1 VSLVIKLANLLT
13 TRHKQGILVL
23 LVLMVV
29 GMLFETMSIGL
40 IIPVFTILSKSEV
53 EIANSYIGPFVKYLG
68 NPPVEKL
75 IVIVMVIMVLAYMVK
90 NIYLGFLTWAQVK
103 FANSVQVYL
112 SQKLFSV
119 YLYQPYIFHLQRNSA
134 QLVRNVLGEVS
145 QIQAAVTQLMTLFTE
160 LGIIL
165 GISVLLVATE
175 PVGSISIFVF
185 LGSVSWLSNKLTKYK
200 IVQWGAE
207 RLHYDGQ
214 TNQHLMQGLSGVKA
228 VKIYGRE
235 EAFLKIFYR
244 YQTNRAKLN
253 RRYSVIAT
261 IPKLWLEL
269 LAIIGLAAL
278 VIIMLA
284 QGKPVS
290 NILPTLSLFAVASF
304 KLMPSMNKI
313 LNAIQGLNFTRAS
326 IEMVSSE
333 LSYTFDHR
341 EEILD
346 TSKALKDSI
355 SIDKI
360 TFYYPGTV
368 KPALEN
374 VSVKVK
380 VNQSVGIV
388 GSSGSGKSTLVD
400 ILLGILSPSAGRI
413 LVDNENIFVS
423 VTKTRE
429 WQNQIGYVPQTIY
442 LTDDTLRNN
451 IAFGIEVKN
460 IDDDAID
467 RALKA
472 AQLDEFVDS
481 LPEGLKTMVGE
492 RGVRLSGGQRQRIG
506 IARALYHNP
515 PVLVLDEATSALD
528 QITEQGVMN
537 SVKLLKGKTV
547 IIVAHRYSTIEHC
560 DWIIKLSHGKLVSQ
574 GPATEILHKQ

>member
-1 VSLVIKLANLLT
+1 MKLVIKLAHLLT
-13 TRHKQGILVL
+13 KRHKQSIPILF
-23 LVLMVV
+23 VLMVV
-29 GMLFETMSIGL
+29 GMLFEAMSIGL
-40 IIPVFTILSKSEV
+40 IIPVFTILSKSEL

-90 NIYLGFLTWAQVK
+90 NIYLGFLTWAQVR
-103 FANSVQVYL
+103 FANSIQVHL
-112 SQKLFSV
+112 SQKLFTV
-119 YLYQPYIFHLQRNSA
+119 YLYQSYIFHLQRNSA
-134 QLVRNVLGEVS
+134 QLARNVLGEVS

-175 PVGSISIFVF
+175 PVGSISIFIF
-185 LGSVSWLSNKLTKYK
+185 LGSVSWLSNRLTKYK

-207 RLHYDGQ
+207 RLHFDGQ
-214 TNQHLMQGLSGVKA
+214 ANQHLMQGLSGVKD
-228 VKIYGRE
+228 VKIFGRE
-235 EAFLKIFYR
+235 EAFLKIFYK

-253 RRYSVIAT
+253 RRYSVIAA

-269 LAIIGLAAL
+269 LAMVGLAGL
-278 VIIMLA
+278 VIIMLT
-284 QGKPVS
+284 QGKPVGD
-290 NILPTLSLFAVASF
+290 ILPTLSLFAVASF

-313 LNAIQGLNFTRAS
+313 INAIQGLNFTKAS

-333 LSYTFDHR
+333 LTYSFEHR
-341 EEILD
+341 DEKHEKRIPL
-346 TSKALKDSI
+346 SDSI
-355 SIDKI
+355 AIDNI
-360 TFYYPGTV
+360 TFHYPGAV

-374 VSVKVK
+374 VSLKVK
-380 VNQSVGIV
+380 INQSVGIV
-388 GSSGSGKSTLVD
+388 GTSGSGKSTLVD
-400 ILLGILSPSAGRI
+400 ILLGILTPSDGRI

-451 IAFGIEVKN
+451 IAFGIEVEN
-460 IDDDAID
+460 IDDDAIE

-528 QITEQGVMN
+528 QMTEKGVMN
-537 SVKLLKGKTV
+537 SVKLLKEKTV

-560 DWIIKLSHGKLVSQ
+560 DWIIKLSHGKLMSQ
-574 GPATEILHKQ
+574 GPPIEILHK